1 MMGAISFAIIM
12 ALFVIS
18 NVLCLIIG
26 ANVGMKA
33 SKGESIEMPTINP
46 VEAYKKH
53 EAKREAETEQKKVE
67 TIMRNIEA
75 YNGTSVG
82 QKDVL

>member
-1 MMGAISFAIIM
+1 MTEAITYAIIM
-12 ALFVIS
+12 VLFVIS

-33 SKGESIEMPTINP
+33 SKGESIELPTINP
-46 VEAYKKH
+46 VEVYKKH
-53 EAKREAETEQKKVE
+53 EAKREAEMEQNKIE

-75 YNGTSVG
+75 YNGTSIG